1 VLLSQYI
8 KTIVDA
14 KYILEDRL
22 QKTEGNCINY
32 LATLMSHREARKV
45 LEREINLAR
54 TSTDGGDD
62 RRVSELTNR
71 LNRLDQ

>member
-1 VLLSQYI
+1 
-8 KTIVDA
+8 
-14 KYILEDRL
+14 
-22 QKTEGNCINY
+22 
-32 LATLMSHREARKV
+32 MSHREARKV